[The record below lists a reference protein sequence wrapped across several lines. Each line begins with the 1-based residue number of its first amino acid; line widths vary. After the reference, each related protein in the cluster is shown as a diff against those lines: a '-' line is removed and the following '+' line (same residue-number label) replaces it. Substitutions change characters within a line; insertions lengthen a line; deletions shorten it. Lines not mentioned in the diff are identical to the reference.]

1 MACSCNNSYYNLPCC
16 CPTEPATTT
25 TTTLCPD
32 GTICEEVIQSD
43 CVIYNGFDLSCY
55 GIEQGVSLTSILQ
68 TLLDLLPGCPIN
80 LNIVV
85 SSTLSGAS
93 INQFSLDLYSAP
105 VTGTLP
111 VTSGNSLTAYLTVAN
126 PGGNLITNVTT
137 GAAPAILLVIVNNVV
152 IGSANVAANQ
162 TNIPVDILGLTWT
175 LADMVTVQLIA
186 Q

>member
-16 CPTEPATTT
+16 CPTEPTTTT

-55 GIEQGVSLTSILQ
+55 GIKQGDSLTNILEI
-68 TLLDLLPGCPIN
+68 LLDLLPECTPN
-80 LNIVV
+80 LNINV
-85 SSTLSGAS
+85 SSELPGAS
-93 INQFSLDLYSAP
+93 INSFLIDLYDIP

-111 VTSGNSLTAYLTVAN
+111 VTSGNSLTAILIYVNT
-126 PGGNLITNVTT
+126 GGNLVTYVTT
-137 GAAPAILLVIVNNVV
+137 GDDPAILLIIVNNIV
-152 IGSANVAANQ
+152 IGSASVAANQ
-162 TNIPVDILGLTWT
+162 TNVPVDILGLTWA
-175 LADMVTVQLIA
+175 LGDMLTVQLIA